1 MDWGLDWDWT
11 EVFLSGGGALGSK
24 NLSLVE
30 EAELV
35 GLVCCFWSWSAAFK
49 LMGDSLETI
58 VTYTSRLTI
67 TRLRGLKGAIYHCSL
82 YMILC
87 VRDFCRCVTLCSL
100 VYSVCLFVCHLIVCF
115 KISKKAFEAQVTSE
129 SFLFFGH
136 ICSKMFEM

>member
-82 YMILC
+82 YDFLC
-87 VRDFCRCVTLCSL
+87 QGLLPMCHTMFTSL
-100 VYSVCLFVCHLIVCF
+100 
-115 KISKKAFEAQVTSE
+115 
-129 SFLFFGH
+129 
-136 ICSKMFEM
+136 

>member
-30 EAELV
+30 EAALV

-58 VTYTSRLTI
+58 VTYTSSRLTI
-67 TRLRGLKGAIYHCSL
+67 TRLRGLKGCYLSL
-82 YMILC
+82 L
-87 VRDFCRCVTLCSL
+87 TLGFYVSGTFAD
-100 VYSVCLFVCHLIVCF
+100 VSHYVH
-115 KISKKAFEAQVTSE
+115 
-129 SFLFFGH
+129 
-136 ICSKMFEM
+136 

>member
-30 EAELV
+30 EAALV

-67 TRLRGLKGAIYHCSL
+67 TRLRVLSITAHSL
-82 YMILC
+82 ILC

-115 KISKKAFEAQVTSE
+115 KMSKEAFEAQVTSE

-136 ICSKMFEM
+136 ICSKMLEM